1 MSNLRQSLADYLA
14 VRRALG
20 FTLKRTEKLLVQFIA
35 FLEDRGSVGITTEM
49 ALAWATLPQAGSAW
63 SYARL
68 SVVRRFAIH
77 MRSIDPATEIP
88 PTHILVQKKQR
99 ATPFLYAATD
109 LSALADA
116 TAILTPAYRSDSMR
130 TLILLL
136 SVTGMRIGEAI
147 RLNVGD
153 FDAADGVLTVR
164 NTKFGKTR
172 EIPLHPTT
180 VAALC
185 RYLDRGDRPAQSGGT
200 SAVFLS
206 TVGTRLDYNGVQQTF
221 RRLVERAGLHRR
233 SAWCRPRLHDLR
245 HSFAVNTILDGYRD
259 GNEPGNRIAL
269 LATYLGHVDPAST
282 YWYLSAAP
290 ELMALACSRLETHLG
305 GAA

>member
-1 MSNLRQSLADYLA
+1 MSTLRQSLVDYLA
-14 VRRALG
+14 VRRSLG
-20 FTLKRTEKLLVQFIA
+20 FKLARTEKLLGQYVTY
-35 FLEDRGSVGITTEM
+35 LEERGSAGITTEL

-68 SVVRRFAIH
+68 SAVRRFAIH

-88 PTHILVQKKQR
+88 PTYILVQKKQR
-99 ATPFLYAATD
+99 ATPFLYAVAD

-116 TAILTPAYRSDSMR
+116 TKVLTPAYRSDTIR

-147 RLNVGD
+147 RLDVED
-153 FDAADGVLTVR
+153 FDAAEGVLTVR

-172 EIPLHPTT
+172 EVPLHPTT
-180 VAALC
+180 VTALC
-185 RYLDRGDRPAQSGGT
+185 RHLGRSDRPVPSGGT

-206 TVGTRLDYNGVQQTF
+206 TVGTRLNYNGVQQTF
-221 RRLVERAGLHRR
+221 RRLVEQAGLQRR

-259 GNEPGNRIAL
+259 GNLPGNRIAL
-269 LATYLGHVDPAST
+269 LATYLGHVDPTST

-290 ELMALACSRLETHLG
+290 ELMARACGRLETHLG

>member
-1 MSNLRQSLADYLA
+1 MSNLREPLADYLA

-20 FTLKRTEKLLVQFIA
+20 FKLARTEKLLAQFITYLA
-35 FLEDRGSVGITTEM
+35 DRGTAGITTEI

-68 SVVRRFAIH
+68 SAVRRFAVH
-77 MRSIDPATEIP
+77 MRSIEPTTEIP

-99 ATPFLYAATD
+99 ATPFLYTTAD

-116 TAILTPAYRSDSMR
+116 TVILAPAYRSYTIR

-147 RLNVGD
+147 RLNVED
-153 FDAADGVLTVR
+153 FDAAEGLLTVC

-172 EIPLHPTT
+172 EVPLHSTT
-180 VAALC
+180 VAALD
-185 RYLDRGDRPAQSGGT
+185 RYLGRADRPKPCRGT

-206 TVGTRLDYNGVQQTF
+206 SIGTRLDYNCVQQIF
-221 RRLVERAGLHRR
+221 RRLVDRAGIQRR
-233 SAWCRPRLHDLR
+233 SRWCRPRLHDLR

-259 GNEPGNRIAL
+259 GNQPGNRIAL
-269 LATYLGHVDPAST
+269 LATYLGHVNPAST

-290 ELMALACSRLETHLG
+290 ELMALACGRLETHLG

>member
-1 MSNLRQSLADYLA
+1 MSILRQSLDDYLK

-20 FTLKRTEKLLVQFIA
+20 FKLARTEKMLAQFVTY
-35 FLEDRGSVGITTEM
+35 LEDRGNGRITTEL

-68 SVVRRFAIH
+68 SVVRRFAVH
-77 MRSIDPATEIP
+77 MRSIEPTTEIP
-88 PTHILVQKKQR
+88 PTHILVQRKQR
-99 ATPFLYAATD
+99 ATPFLYSATD

-116 TAILTPAYRSDSMR
+116 TAILAPARRAETMR

-147 RLNVGD
+147 RLNVED
-153 FDAADGVLTVR
+153 FDAAEGVLTVR

-172 EIPLHPTT
+172 EVPLHPTT
-180 VAALC
+180 VAAIG
-185 RYLDRGDRPAQSGGT
+185 RYLDLADRPSPRGGA

-206 TVGTRLDYNGVQQTF
+206 SIGTRLNYNGVQQAF
-221 RRLVERAGLHRR
+221 RCLVDRADLKSR
-233 SAWCRPRLHDLR
+233 SDWCRPRLHDLR
-245 HSFAVNTILDGYRD
+245 HSFAVNTIMDGYRNGD
-259 GNEPGNRIAL
+259 QPGNRIAL
-269 LATYLGHVDPAST
+269 LATYLGHVDPSST

-290 ELMALACSRLETHLG
+290 ELMVLACSRLETHLG
-305 GAA
+305 GGA

>member
-1 MSNLRQSLADYLA
+1 MSGLRQSLADYLA

-20 FTLKRTEKLLVQFIA
+20 FKLERTEKLLGQYVTY
-35 FLEDRGSVGITTEM
+35 LEDRGSTGITTDV

-68 SVVRRFAIH
+68 SAVRRFAVH
-77 MRSIDPATEIP
+77 MRSIEPATEIP
-88 PTHILVQKKQR
+88 PTHILFQKKHR
-99 ATPFLYAATD
+99 ATPFLYGAAD
-109 LSALADA
+109 LSALVDA
-116 TAILTPAYRSDSMR
+116 ATMLSPAHRSDTLR

-147 RLNVGD
+147 RLDIED
-153 FDAADGVLTVR
+153 FDTVDGVLTIR

-172 EIPLHPTT
+172 EVPLHPTT

-185 RYLDRGDRPAQSGGT
+185 RHLARNDRPAPSGGT

-206 TVGTRLDYNGVQQTF
+206 TAGKRLTYNRVQQTF
-221 RRLVERAGLHRR
+221 RRLVERAGLQQR
-233 SAWCRPRLHDLR
+233 SDWCRPRLHDLR

-259 GNEPGNRIAL
+259 GNLPENRIAL
-269 LATYLGHVDPAST
+269 LATYLGHVDPTST

-290 ELMALACSRLETHLG
+290 ELMALVCNRLEKHLG